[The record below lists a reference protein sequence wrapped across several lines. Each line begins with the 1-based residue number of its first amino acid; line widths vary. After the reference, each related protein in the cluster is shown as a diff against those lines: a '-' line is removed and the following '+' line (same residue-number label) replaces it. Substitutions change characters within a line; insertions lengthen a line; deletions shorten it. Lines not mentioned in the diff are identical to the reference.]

1 MTSAVQTPED
11 YGVLTGFQTVS
22 AVDVRRFRDML
33 GMAEGARHEGGQPG
47 AGTVPVPPSPSAPL
61 GLVAA
66 AALRATA
73 DLLTRSAP
81 PDGMVLIHGAQ
92 KLCVYRPVSAGA
104 ELASTAS
111 VRSVRPLGGGIA
123 TEVLVQFA
131 TPVGEP
137 VAESTSLVVRTPPTA
152 PPPAPRATAA
162 GAPAA
167 TGEPSGQEPVRPDRT
182 ASFTVTR
189 ELVGEYAAVSG
200 DHNPIHLS
208 ELAARAAGF
217 PDIIAHGML
226 TFALT
231 AHHLAGLAGDD
242 RVSEI
247 QWRFSKPL
255 TVPAEGAALALS
267 CRPLPAGTEEK
278 GGLLLT
284 ATDGAGS
291 TIARGRAVVAPPS
304 G

>member
-11 YGVLTGFQTVS
+11 YGVLTGFQAVA
-22 AVDVRRFRDML
+22 AVDVQRFRAML
-33 GMAEGARHEGGQPG
+33 GMAEGGQPG
-47 AGTVPVPPSPSAPL
+47 AATVPASSAPL

-66 AALRATA
+66 AALRASA
-73 DLLTRSAP
+73 DLLTRGGPA
-81 PDGMVLIHGAQ
+81 DGMVLIHGAQ
-92 KLCVYRPVSAGA
+92 KLCVYRPVPAGA
-104 ELASTAS
+104 ELATTAS
-111 VRSVRPLGGGIA
+111 VRSVRPLGAGIS

-152 PPPAPRATAA
+152 PPSPRATAA
-162 GAPAA
+162 QAPAPA
-167 TGEPSGQEPVRPDRT
+167 GKRPGQEAVPPDRT
-182 ASFTVTR
+182 ALFTVTR
-189 ELVGEYAAVSG
+189 ELVREYAAVSD

-255 TVPAEGAALALS
+255 TVPAEGATLALS
-267 CRPLPAGTEEK
+267 HRPLPAGTQEDD
-278 GGLLLT
+278 GFLLT

-291 TIARGRAVVAPPS
+291 TIARGRAVVAPPEAW
-304 G
+304 GVF